1 MIKMGKKWYS
11 LHILTGQEEKV
22 RKEILNKLKLEGM
35 EDLVEDILIP
45 MEDVKEIRKGKSQV
59 KTQAIY
65 KGYIFIKME
74 DPLENKK
81 LWYLIRRTPGVTGFV
96 GGREP
101 LEVPEEEIERIKRLV
116 EERKAKPRPR
126 VVLEVGENVKITDGP
141 FANFTGYI
149 DEVDVDKGRVKVMV
163 SIFGR
168 STPVELEYWQVEKI

>member
-1 MIKMGKKWYS
+1 MKKMSKKWYS

-22 RKEILNKLKLEGM
+22 KKEIFNKLRLEGM
-35 EDLVEDILIP
+35 EDKVEDILIP
-45 MEDVKEIRKGKSQV
+45 MEDVKEIRKGKSTV
-59 KTQAIY
+59 RTQAIY

-74 DPLENKK
+74 NPVEDKR
-81 LWYLIRRTPGVTGFV
+81 LWYLIRRIPGVTGFV

-101 LEVPEEEIERIKRLV
+101 LEVPEEEIERIKTLV
-116 EERKAKPRPR
+116 EERKSKPRPR
-126 VVLEVGENVKITDGP
+126 VVLEVGENVKIIDGP

-168 STPVELEYWQVEKI
+168 STPVDLEYWQVEKI